1 MLDYQSIYRKD
12 RKENLR
18 IFSDLKAIKDYSSYN
33 NDLNRIFGDNSYC
46 KFHKNLFEGKTINN
60 DNVTKMFQEPF
71 KPTSFKK
78 YEENFSLNQ
87 FEKSLNNMK
96 TKEEILNYKIKNPF
110 IERMKNSPTYL
121 FKKEVEKNKNSSIK
135 LTKPLL
141 PEVPEVG
148 RYNPQYNSVNKHS
161 FMPFFGDIP
170 SRRYQT
176 LENEVLKKTKNYK
189 NNDDNSNLDT
199 NYDIDDE
206 FNDRK
211 YNIKRNSINKYNHY
225 YIKKQNN
232 NLYNSIKIDN
242 YNNDR
247 KEDKSEKVFS
257 INSRNNISFS
267 NISDNNSI
275 NNSFNLNNSPFK
287 DNSRRKRINSGF
299 KNNQNIGNNL
309 SIEIDKYK
317 EKEKEKDI
325 SLDNSIKT
333 KGNSNYSLKIGV
345 YTPKKQIDKSS
356 LHNINIKNEF
366 PNYYT
371 PKYTKNTINYNKG
384 NNSLSYM
391 DKIIIDKN
399 KYPPLGFYEPKYN
412 YIFNSINKN
421 IYLDKKSSLEN
432 TPKNRLK
439 QIFSKYRVTRDYETV
454 PSLNEIETQNIKENN
469 NN

>member
-1 MLDYQSIYRKD
+1 MLDYQDIYRKD

-18 IFSDLKAIKDYSSYN
+18 IFSDLKAVKEYSSCN
-33 NDLNRIFGDNSYC
+33 IDLNRIFGDNSYY

-60 DNVTKMFQEPF
+60 DNITKMFQEPF

-96 TKEEILNYKIKNPF
+96 AKEEILNYKVKNPF

-135 LTKPLL
+135 LTKPFL

-170 SRRYQT
+170 SRRYHT
-176 LENEVLKKTKNYK
+176 IENEIFKKSKNNK

-199 NYDIDDE
+199 NYDIEGE
-206 FNDRK
+206 FNNRK
-211 YNIKRNSINKYNHY
+211 NNKKSNSINKYNHF
-225 YIKKQNN
+225 YIKKRNN
-232 NLYNSIKIDN
+232 HLYNSIKIDN
-242 YNNDR
+242 HNNDK
-247 KEDKSEKVFS
+247 KEDKSEKIFS
-257 INSRNNISFS
+257 IHNRNNISFS

-275 NNSFNLNNSPFK
+275 NSLNLNNSPFK
-287 DNSRRKRINSGF
+287 DNSRRKRISSGF
-299 KNNQNIGNNL
+299 KGNQNIDKNL
-309 SIEIDKYK
+309 SIDIDKDK
-317 EKEKEKDI
+317 DKEKDI
-325 SLDNSIKT
+325 SIDNSIRT
-333 KGNSNYSLKIGV
+333 KGNSNYSLKIGA
-345 YTPKKQIDKSS
+345 YTPKKQNSKDN
-356 LHNINIKNEF
+356 LHNINIKNEL

-371 PKYTKNTINYNKG
+371 PKYTKNTINFNKG
-384 NNSLSYM
+384 GNTLSYI
-391 DKIIIDKN
+391 DKIINDKN

-439 QIFSKYRVTRDYETV
+439 QIFSKYKVTRDYETA
-454 PSLNEIETQNIKENN
+454 PSLNDIETQNIKENN

>member
-1 MLDYQSIYRKD
+1 MLNYQNIYRRD
-12 RKENLR
+12 HKENLR
-18 IFSDLKAIKDYSSYN
+18 IFSDLKGIKEYSSYN
-33 NDLNRIFGDNSYC
+33 IDLNRIFGDNSYN

-60 DNVTKMFQEPF
+60 DNVIKMFQKPF

-78 YEENFSLNQ
+78 YEENFSLDQ

-96 TKEEILNYKIKNPF
+96 TKDEILNYKIKNPF
-110 IERMKNSPTYL
+110 IERMKNSPMYL
-121 FKKEVEKNKNSSIK
+121 FKKEVEKNKNTSIN
-135 LTKPLL
+135 LMKPLI

-148 RYNPQYNSVNKHS
+148 RYNPQYNSINKHS

-170 SRRYQT
+170 SRRYHT
-176 LENEVLKKTKNYK
+176 IENEILKNNNNSKNNK
-189 NNDDNSNLDT
+189 NNDGNSNLET
-199 NYDIDDE
+199 NYDIDSE
-206 FNDRK
+206 LNNHN
-211 YNIKRNSINKYNHY
+211 YNLKSKSINKYNHY

-232 NLYNSIKIDN
+232 NIYNSIKIDN
-242 YNNDR
+242 YKNDR
-247 KEDKSEKVFS
+247 REDKSEKIFS

-275 NNSFNLNNSPFK
+275 NNSFNLNNSPIK
-287 DNSRRKRINSGF
+287 DNSKRKRISSGF
-299 KNNQNIGNNL
+299 KSNISIDNNL
-309 SIEIDKYK
+309 PMDADK
-317 EKEKEKDI
+317 EKEKEL

-333 KGNSNYSLKIGV
+333 RGNSNYSIKVGV
-345 YTPKKQIDKSS
+345 YTPKKQIDHPNI
-356 LHNINIKNEF
+356 HNSNFKNEL

-371 PKYTKNTINYNKG
+371 PKYTKNTINFNKG
-384 NNSLSYM
+384 NNSLSYI

-421 IYLDKKSSLEN
+421 IYLDKNSSLEN

-439 QIFSKYRVTRDYETV
+439 QIFSKYRITRDYETV
-454 PSLNEIETQNIKENN
+454 PSLNCIETQSIKENN